1 MANEKFQPEPRVAP
15 DGRQCLCGCGEITT
29 PKSIFRQG
37 HDARVKSM
45 LSRLKNVQSGTTAGF
60 RLPDVLMARAAKD
73 PTFEVVG
80 YNAATILD
88 LAKKAVIA
96 HSELQPTVLYYPD
109 TQTLVIENGERRA
122 DGEHVAK
129 GVMVFYAAE
138 EGEEFDHDVSALTI
152 ENAEVT
158 LKPFVDAILAKYG
171 VNPQQPVDADKAK
184 IA

>member
-1 MANEKFQPEPRVAP
+1 MADAKPQSEPRGAP
-15 DGRQCLCGCGEITT
+15 GGRQCLCGCGKITK

-45 LSRLKNVQSGTTAGF
+45 LSRLEKLQNGTTAGF
-60 RLPDVLMARAAKD
+60 RLPDVLIARAAKE

-80 YNAATILD
+80 YSAATILE
-88 LAKKAVIA
+88 LAKKAVVA

-129 GVMVFYAAE
+129 GVMVFYAAG

-152 ENAEVT
+152 ANAEST

-171 VNPQQPVDADKAK
+171 VKPEQPMDSEKAK
-184 IA
+184 TQ